1 MNESGENTGIR
12 TSTSG
17 ELVAGVVG
25 KHRRFLEEYRKEF
38 EELESRLNEIE
49 GEVKNSKNFRSQM
62 LERKE
67 VLKEKRQQFY
77 HQVEGLLEK
86 DLFPK
91 IDQMTVDKLLEDI
104 KKLKAHIEPG
114 EEQKLVGEFIGS
126 FQEASRKADLEEG
139 IVQQVGVKIEEAK
152 NSNQELKKI
161 EESEKQ
167 LEESHGSKSEELS
180 KGKPQHKLL
189 KSKIKS
195 HEEALKYWET
205 LAI

>member
-1 MNESGENTGIR
+1 MNESSENTGIR
-12 TSTSG
+12 TLPSG
-17 ELVAGVVG
+17 ELITGVVG

-86 DLFPK
+86 ELYPK
-91 IDQMTVDKLLEDI
+91 IDQISTDKLLEEI
-104 KKLKAHIEPG
+104 KKLKAQIEPG
-114 EEQKLVGEFIGS
+114 EEQEFAGAFIES
-126 FQEASRKADLEEG
+126 FREASLKADLEEN
-139 IVQQVGVKIEEAK
+139 IVQQIGAKIEEAK

-167 LEESHGSKSEELS
+167 MEESHGSKSEELS

-205 LAI
+205 LAV

>member
-1 MNESGENTGIR
+1 VNESSENAGIR
-12 TSTSG
+12 TLTSG
-17 ELVAGVVG
+17 ELVAGVVD

-49 GEVKNSKNFRSQM
+49 DEVKNSKNSKNQM
-62 LERKE
+62 FERKE

-86 DLFPK
+86 ELFPK
-91 IDQMTVDKLLEDI
+91 IDQISANKLLEDI
-104 KKLKAHIEPG
+104 KKLKTQMEPG
-114 EEQKLVGEFIGS
+114 EEQELAGAFKGS
-126 FQEASRKADLEEG
+126 LQEASRKADLEES
-139 IVQQVGVKIEEAK
+139 IVQQVGEKIEEAK

-167 LEESHGSKSEELS
+167 LEESHDSKGEELS

-205 LAI
+205 LAV

>member
-1 MNESGENTGIR
+1 VNESSENAGIR
-12 TSTSG
+12 TLTSG
-17 ELVAGVVG
+17 ELVSGVVG

-38 EELESRLNEIE
+38 EELENRLNEIE

-86 DLFPK
+86 ELFPK
-91 IDQMTVDKLLEDI
+91 IDQISTNKLLEDI
-104 KKLKAHIEPG
+104 KKLKAQIEPG
-114 EEQKLVGEFIGS
+114 EEQEFAGAFIGS
-126 FQEASRKADLEEG
+126 FQEASRKADLEES

-205 LAI
+205 LAV

>member
-1 MNESGENTGIR
+1 MNESSENTGIR

-17 ELVAGVVG
+17 ELVAGVVV

-86 DLFPK
+86 ELFPK
-91 IDQMTVDKLLEDI
+91 IDQMSADKLLEDI

-114 EEQKLVGEFIGS
+114 EEQELAGAFIGS
-126 FQEASRKADLEEG
+126 FQEASRKADLEES
-139 IVQQVGVKIEEAK
+139 IVQQIGVKIEEAK

-189 KSKIKS
+189 KNKIKS

-205 LAI
+205 LAV